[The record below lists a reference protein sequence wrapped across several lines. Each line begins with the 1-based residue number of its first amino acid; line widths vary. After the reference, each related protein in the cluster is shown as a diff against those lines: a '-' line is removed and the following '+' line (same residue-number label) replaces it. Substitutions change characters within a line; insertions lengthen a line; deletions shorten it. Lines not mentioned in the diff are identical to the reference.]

1 MERQDGSIIALA
13 FQTDGRRVA
22 VGGAAAEVHIYD
34 TDTGQR
40 VSALA
45 GHEGGVYSVV
55 FHPKG
60 ELVATGGFDGT
71 LRIFETGT
79 GKLMKS
85 FIPVPLEK
93 SAVSMK

>member
-1 MERQDGSIIALA
+1 VVGSLW
-13 FQTDGRRVA
+13 RRSYRSA
-22 VGGAAAEVHIYD
+22 HYD
-34 TDTGQR
+34 TDQGQP
-40 VSALA
+40 VSALT
-45 GHEGGVYSVV
+45 GHQGGVYSVV

-71 LRIFETGT
+71 VRIFETST
-79 GKLMKS
+79 GKLVKS

>member
-1 MERQDGSIIALA
+1 M
-13 FQTDGRRVA
+13 A

-34 TDTGQR
+34 TDTGHR

-71 LRIFETGT
+71 LRIFETAT

-85 FIPVPLEK
+85 FVPVPLEK